1 MTTAIELPDKLAKQA
16 KEVAALHGQTL
27 DQFLLQ
33 ALERAVAED
42 CAVHFRQRLETMAQE
57 NAAAWQG
64 KKSALEYLFEERAAS
79 CH

>member
-1 MTTAIELPDKLAKQA
+1 MTTAIELPDKLIKRAEA
-16 KEVAALHGQTL
+16 VAAMHGQTL

-33 ALERAVAED
+33 ALERVVAED
-42 CAVHFRQRLETMAQE
+42 RAVNFRQRLETMAQE
-57 NAAAWQG
+57 NATAWQG